1 MACALNNNVEHLSQL
16 LKKGLVQA
24 GADVAADWSQT
35 ELQWIVYQELH
46 SISVIQ
52 YAVSKELY
60 SRSCIQGVSRSF
72 IKGFLLKELYP
83 RSCIQ
88 GVLSKEFYP
97 RRFIQGFMYKEFYP
111 MSCIQGVVS
120 IDFHIEYWQNSC
132 KSFMLYVYIVHKSHF
147 RTWKLLKPGKKR
159 YPLLVMLLMWKV
171 GIFAKN
177 IWHIKI
183 TDAQRF
189 F

>member
-52 YAVSKELY
+52 YAV
-60 SRSCIQGVSRSF
+60 F
-72 IKGFLLKELYP
+72 KELYP

-88 GVLSKEFYP
+88 GVLSKECYP
-97 RRFIQGFMYKEFYP
+97 RRFIQGFIYKEFYP
-111 MSCIQGVVS
+111 RSCLQGIVS
-120 IDFHIEYWQNSC
+120 IDFYIEYWQNSY
-132 KSFMLYVYIVHKSHF
+132 KSFMSYVYFVHKLF
-147 RTWKLLKPGKKR
+147 L
-159 YPLLVMLLMWKV
+159 
-171 GIFAKN
+171 N
-177 IWHIKI
+177 IPS
-183 TDAQRF
+183 
-189 F
+189 